1 MGQAFLGAALPEELA
16 KFAVLLTIVL
26 RHHDADR
33 GRDAILAA
41 AWVGLGFAAFENF
54 FYVTSAK
61 DWLSTGALRF
71 ATAVPFHVA
80 LGMIMGMF
88 IAANDKGQAP
98 SSTVLALV
106 VPVVLHGLYDWPLFA
121 MQDLEAGGASDTVL
135 YSGIFA
141 AVMLATGALIC
152 LPVASVLHRQA
163 WRLARPYLAYGPLLD
178 GTARAISLL
187 LRLGATICAATAIV
201 AAISLDREY
210 LHLAAMA
217 IMPFAFGEFWRRAA
231 A

>member
-1 MGQAFLGAALPEELA
+1 
-16 KFAVLLTIVL
+16 
-26 RHHDADR
+26 
-33 GRDAILAA
+33 
-41 AWVGLGFAAFENF
+41 
-54 FYVTSAK
+54 
-61 DWLSTGALRF
+61 
-71 ATAVPFHVA
+71 
-80 LGMIMGMF
+80 
-88 IAANDKGQAP
+88 
-98 SSTVLALV
+98 VLALT

-121 MQDLEAGGASDTVL
+121 LEEMKDPGPVHTLL
-135 YSGIFA
+135 YNGLFA
-141 AVMLATGALIC
+141 AIMLATGALIC

-163 WRLARPYLAYGPLLD
+163 WRTAAPYMAYGPLLD